1 MKDPKDSEKI
11 STPFQP
17 TNLFFTEYG
26 WGITPIFIQLPWVST
41 HRFRKIHSE
50 IRLKGPERLK
60 RRLLCLLGVSGL
72 LGLLGLSVLL
82 CLFDLLGL

>member
-11 STPFQP
+11 STPFPP

-41 HRFRKIHSE
+41 HRFRKIHIE
-50 IRLKGPERLK
+50 IKLKRLKRPKRLK
-60 RRLLCLLGVSGL
+60 RRLLCLLGVLGLLCL
-72 LGLLGLSVLL
+72 LGLLED
-82 CLFDLLGL
+82 F